1 MEQDIDR
8 ETLRQML
15 IGCLVMDPEI
25 QGVALEVLTDIWER
39 DYQKEERAA

>member
-1 MEQDIDR
+1 
-8 ETLRQML
+8 ML

-39 DYQKEERAA
+39 DYKQEERAA

>member
-1 MEQDIDR
+1 MDEDR

-25 QGVALEVLTDIWER
+25 RDEALAVLIDIWKR
-39 DYQKEERAA
+39 DHEQQERAA

>member
-1 MEQDIDR
+1 MERDIDR

-25 QGVALEVLTDIWER
+25 QGAALEVLTDIWER
-39 DYQKEERAA
+39 DSQKEERAA

>member
-25 QGVALEVLTDIWER
+25 HGAALEVLIDIWER
-39 DYQKEERAA
+39 DHEQEERAA